1 MRNPEPGRPVSPAVT
16 KAVEVKRRD
25 QFLLAAF
32 RNGDAGAFEEIVRRH
47 RRRLFVIALRRVG
60 GVEAAE
66 DAVQVALSKA
76 YRYMARL
83 TGEVDLGA
91 WLNTV
96 VENAA
101 VDQGRSETRHRRLA
115 DRAWAAAPERS
126 DRRGGGKPPRS
137 SLSKPERDELGKI
150 LHEGILD
157 LPDPYRR
164 ALELYHVRGL
174 PVEEAAAV
182 LSLNVNTLKSHL
194 ARGRG
199 ILRRRLGQKLREGAY
214 LP

>member
-1 MRNPEPGRPVSPAVT
+1 MRNHDDARPVSPGVT
-16 KAVEVKRRD
+16 EVVQVKRRD
-25 QFLLAAF
+25 QELLASFRDGDLDAF
-32 RNGDAGAFEEIVRRH
+32 DEIVRRH

-76 YRYMARL
+76 YRHIVRL
-83 TGEVDLGA
+83 PADVDLGA

-96 VENAA
+96 VDHAA

-115 DRAWAAAPERS
+115 DRAFAAAPERS
-126 DRRGGGKPPRS
+126 DRRGSERRS
-137 SLSKPERDELGKI
+137 KIGLGRLEREELGKI
-150 LHEGILD
+150 LHDGIQA

-164 ALELYHVRGL
+164 ALELYHIRGV

-194 ARGRG
+194 ARGRS
-199 ILRRRLGQKLREGAY
+199 ILRRRLGPKLREGTY
-214 LP
+214 L